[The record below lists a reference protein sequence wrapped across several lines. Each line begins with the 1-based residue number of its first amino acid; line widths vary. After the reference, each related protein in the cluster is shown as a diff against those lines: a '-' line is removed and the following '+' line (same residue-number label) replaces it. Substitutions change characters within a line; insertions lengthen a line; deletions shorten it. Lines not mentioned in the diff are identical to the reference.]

1 MQIHFNYRYTL
12 DEENYEM
19 HQYLLTQC
27 TDKKVAL
34 NIETVGEVIS
44 FAESKQKAGY
54 YVALYIAYEAAPYF
68 NPQMSTVKIED
79 AYIYAATE
87 M

>member
-27 TDKKVAL
+27 TDKK
-34 NIETVGEVIS
+34 
-44 FAESKQKAGY
+44 
-54 YVALYIAYEAAPYF
+54 
-68 NPQMSTVKIED
+68 
-79 AYIYAATE
+79 
-87 M
+87 